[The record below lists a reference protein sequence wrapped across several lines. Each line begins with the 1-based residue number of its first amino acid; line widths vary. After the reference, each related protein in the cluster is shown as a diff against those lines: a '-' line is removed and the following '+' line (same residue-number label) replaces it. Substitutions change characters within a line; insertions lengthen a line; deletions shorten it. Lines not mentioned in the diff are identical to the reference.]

1 MDFIDPILSIV
12 KGIYEVVEQVK
23 ANEKRSRRICDR
35 VAALEKIIRSI
46 QSQKKVVETENVK
59 NIIKDLAD
67 TLNATKNLLEKH
79 ADSNWMK
86 RAIKKGYYEEEFNH
100 VNDRLN
106 DAFQAL
112 SLALNVE
119 HEDAIRKVFDK
130 VNQKMEDEEDK
141 KKDEEELL
149 DKMTSLQND
158 VAEILSLLKT
168 QKMPYDKIRK
178 IKLSELKFI
187 PDIPKKPFM
196 TTESAE
202 VFMGE
207 FQGFPVAIK
216 KYLKTGQVSS
226 SEVETIFKK
235 ETDTMN
241 RFQSP
246 NILRLFGICIINE
259 NSPQPEFLV
268 VMEYCE
274 KGSLRQVL
282 DSDCE
287 LSWTR
292 KARMCLDVAQGI
304 YRLHQAEQN
313 FKVHGSISSNKL
325 LVDEAY
331 RVKLGGF
338 ELSKTETSLQ
348 RSVKKTA
355 LESTLCYGAPEMLDN
370 LNKKFTKECEIYSIG
385 IVLWEIATRKKPFEG
400 LKEDLIYQKVWTEKY
415 QEPLPTD
422 CPENLQQMIIA
433 CRAHEPFDRP
443 SAGVLMDKLRLVVAQ
458 LEE

>member
-1 MDFIDPILSIV
+1 MDFIDPVLSIV

-35 VAALEKIIRSI
+35 IAALEKIIRSI

-67 TLNATKNLLEKH
+67 TLNATKNFLEKH
-79 ADSNWMK
+79 AGSNWMK

-130 VNQKMEDEEDK
+130 VTQKMEDEEDK
-141 KKDEEELL
+141 KKDEEDLL
-149 DKMTSLQND
+149 EKMTAIQND
-158 VAEILSLLKT
+158 VTKILEILT
-168 QKMPYDKIRK
+168 IQKRPHEEIRK
-178 IKLSELKFI
+178 IQFSELKFV
-187 PDIPKKPFM
+187 PDFPRKPFM
-196 TTESAE
+196 TTESAQSYK
-202 VFMGE
+202 GE

-216 KYLKTGQVSS
+216 KFLNTAQVSS
-226 SEVETIFKK
+226 SEVEKFFKK

-246 NILRLFGICIINE
+246 NILRLFGICINNE
-259 NSPQPEFLV
+259 NFPMSEFLV

-282 DSDCE
+282 DSKCE

-304 YRLHQAEQN
+304 YRLHQTEEN
-313 FKVHGSISSNKL
+313 FRVHGSISSNKL

-331 RVKLGGF
+331 RVKLGDF
-338 ELSKTETSLQ
+338 ELSKTKTSLQ
-348 RSVKKTA
+348 IPVKKDP
-355 LESTLCYGAPEMLDN
+355 LESTLCYYAPEMLEHF
-370 LNKKFTKECEIYSIG
+370 KISKESEIYSIG
-385 IVLWEIATRKKPFEG
+385 IVLWEIATRKKPFAG
-400 LKEDLIYQKVWTEKY
+400 FDKNQIYKKVYTKKY
-415 QEPLPTD
+415 QEPLPPD
-422 CPENLQQMIIA
+422 CPENLQQVIIA
-433 CRAHEPFDRP
+433 CRAYEPFDRP
-443 SAGVLMDKLRLVVAQ
+443 SAGVLMDKLRLVVSQ

>member
-141 KKDEEELL
+141 KKDEEDLL
-149 DKMTSLQND
+149 EKMTAIQND
-158 VAEILSLLKT
+158 VTKILEILT
-168 QKMPYDKIRK
+168 IQKRSYEEIRK
-178 IKLSELKFI
+178 IKLSELKFV
-187 PDIPKKPFM
+187 PDFPKKPFL

-202 VFMGE
+202 NYKGE
-207 FQGFPVAIK
+207 FQGFPVVIK
-216 KYLKTGQVSS
+216 KFLNTAQVSS

-246 NILRLFGICIINE
+246 NILRLFGICIVNE
-259 NSPQPEFLV
+259 NSPKSEFLV

-282 DSDCE
+282 DSNCE